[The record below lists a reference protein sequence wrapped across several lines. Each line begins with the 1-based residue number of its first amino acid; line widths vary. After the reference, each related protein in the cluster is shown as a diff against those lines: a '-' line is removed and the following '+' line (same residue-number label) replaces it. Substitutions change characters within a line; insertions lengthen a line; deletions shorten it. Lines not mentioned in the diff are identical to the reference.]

1 MQRVKELELVNRLR
15 QEIDDEKETKLNKR
29 KVEREQA
36 LKVILDNE
44 NAKAKLMQEK
54 EKERDAENKT
64 IEDYNKMLELQE
76 AKR

>member
-1 MQRVKELELVNRLR
+1 
-15 QEIDDEKETKLNKR
+15 
-29 KVEREQA
+29 
-36 LKVILDNE
+36 
-44 NAKAKLMQEK
+44 MQEK